1 MDGPTGPAHIR
12 NEGIVR
18 IRTLYRFGK
27 GFDCD
32 IELCYRPR
40 LLADAGERRAR
51 LTVQL
56 RWLDILATVVQLGI
70 PWGAACFIAYMVFR
84 SVDALAGKVT
94 LAELGANLVGNV
106 RINEAVAWI
115 LASLFGLYGLNERRL
130 RRKHIERLAPQISEL
145 ESRLDPNRTS
155 SRLTPRGTTRPE
167 DRR

>member
-1 MDGPTGPAHIR
+1 MDPPGQ
-12 NEGIVR
+12 
-18 IRTLYRFGK
+18 RTSVTRVLS
-27 GFDCD
+27 
-32 IELCYRPR
+32 
-40 LLADAGERRAR
+40 
-51 LTVQL
+51 
-56 RWLDILATVVQLGI
+56 QLGI

-84 SVDALAGKVT
+84 SVDALVGKVT